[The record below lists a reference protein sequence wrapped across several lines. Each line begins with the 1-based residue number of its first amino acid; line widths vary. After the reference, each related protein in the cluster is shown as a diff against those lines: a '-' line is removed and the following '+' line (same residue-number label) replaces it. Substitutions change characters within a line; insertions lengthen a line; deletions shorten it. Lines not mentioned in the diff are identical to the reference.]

1 MPVAKA
7 ETGIPKADPVPAPGP
22 NPVAEKEPVVVVP
35 APASVAKAEPETSPK
50 PAPRSVRKVMPKK
63 DNAVSN
69 DHHVANFKRMNRIA
83 AIPSVANDKKVS
95 AGSFVAYKPTR
106 DR

>member
-1 MPVAKA
+1 
-7 ETGIPKADPVPAPGP
+7 
-22 NPVAEKEPVVVVP
+22 
-35 APASVAKAEPETSPK
+35 
-50 PAPRSVRKVMPKK
+50 MPKK

-95 AGSFVAYKPTR
+95 AGSFVAYKPPR